1 MITKIANV
9 LGVSEESITALPS
22 DIVGSMKNLI
32 ESIEVRTDEDAKMLY
47 AELDSYWTKGTVL
60 LGLVARSE

>member
-1 MITKIANV
+1 MISKIAQI

-22 DIVGSMKNLI
+22 EIVSSMQNLL
-32 ESIEVRTDEDAKMLY
+32 ENVEVKTEEDAKSLY

-60 LGLVARSE
+60 LGLNETCK